1 MPRRTCELEE
11 LKNYWTCT
19 MSRIDELFASL
30 RSQKQKAL
38 IPFVTAGVPDLAFTS
53 ELLLR
58 LSDLGC
64 AACEIGFPYS
74 DPIADGPVIQD
85 SYTRALQSG
94 IRVSSIFD
102 MAREVSG
109 RTSMPL
115 IAMVSFA
122 IVHRLGMARF
132 VEEAR
137 EAGLAGLIIPDLAA
151 EESIELAT
159 HCGQANLSLIQLV
172 TPTTSDDRMQT
183 ILTVCSGFV
192 YFVSVVGIT
201 GERAAVADS
210 TLARVGW
217 LRTQTPLPICV
228 GFGVSGPEQARALAP
243 VADGV
248 IVGSAL
254 VRRISEAGS
263 RAEAIRSVE
272 TLVHELLSA
281 LE

>member
-1 MPRRTCELEE
+1 
-11 LKNYWTCT
+11 
-19 MSRIDELFASL
+19 MSRIDELFESM
-30 RSQKQKAL
+30 RGQRRKAL
-38 IPFVTAGVPDLAFTS
+38 IPFVTAGVPDLALTS
-53 ELLLR
+53 DLLVR
-58 LSDLGC
+58 LADLGC

-94 IRVSSIFD
+94 IRVSSILD
-102 MAREVSG
+102 MAGEVSR

-122 IVHRLGMARF
+122 IVHRRGTARF
-132 VEEAR
+132 VEEAS

-151 EESIELAT
+151 EASAELAT
-159 HCGQANLSLIQLV
+159 HCSQVDLSLIQLV
-172 TPTTSDDRMQT
+172 TPTTSDNRVRT
-183 ILTVCSGFV
+183 ILNVCSGFV

-201 GERAAVADS
+201 GERTAVADS
-210 TLARVGW
+210 TLARVRW
-217 LRTQTPLPICV
+217 LRTQTQLPICV
-228 GFGVSGPEQARALAP
+228 GFGVSGPEQVRALAP

-263 RAEAIRSVE
+263 RADAIRSVE
-272 TLVHELLSA
+272 TLARELLSA